1 MRTHEKNLLTWILVS
16 IILLGIF
23 LFWNS
28 KAFGQEWTAEQKEV
42 WASVQ
47 NKWEALKEGDV
58 ETAMKLTNENAFLW
72 SRAYPEPNS
81 YGMLKVTYE
90 NWVKIEKPSSAK
102 IRPLKINIFNNIA
115 NVYYIYEYEGA
126 KLSDKG
132 RVFETWMKQD
142 NKWLLIGGLSSSC
155 DTLPNCPHVY

>member
-1 MRTHEKNLLTWILVS
+1 MRTQEKNLLTWILVS

-28 KAFGQEWTAEQKEV
+28 KAFSQEWTAEQREV
-42 WASVQ
+42 WDSIQNRWASLI
-47 NKWEALKEGDV
+47 KGDV
-58 ETAMKLTNENAFLW
+58 EDAMKRTHENVFLW

-81 YGMLKVTYE
+81 YRMIKVTYKR
-90 NWVKIEKPSSAK
+90 WVKIEKPTSAR
-102 IRPLKINIFNNIA
+102 IRPIKINIFGDFA
-115 NVYYIYEYEGA
+115 NVYYIYKYEGT

-132 RVFETWMKQD
+132 RVLETLMKQN

-155 DTLPNCPHVY
+155 DTLPNWSYVW